1 MKKYYIFLMSVA
13 AFSFATLSCSKEVI
27 DPSQQEQNQKEET
40 AKEEPNN
47 DETPVPEGMIR
58 LTFGVSQEGDVPTTD
73 EGDAPATD
81 VGEDTKTSWDGTTHA
96 WSTDDKIRII
106 VGEGDV
112 EGTDYVDAEVVDG
125 KVTANVPDA
134 EYYYAVYPTTAT
146 YTFTA
151 AEGKISITFGRNQ
164 GGTFEDA
171 NIMVAKTS
179 KDAAHFSFKNMTSIL
194 KFTTAVGSP
203 YTKIDFAA
211 NDKVRLNGT
220 VSTTFPAEFAVEV
233 TPDSKNDGQIIS
245 TNIGADG
252 TYYLAVL
259 PGTTLS
265 NGIGFKVTKSGAQ
278 STGSLSTS
286 PLSMERSVVRALPAI
301 DNLIHESWF
310 ITETGSGK
318 KDGTSWDNAGDAAR
332 LVQLLYPTQTRDSG
346 QGLTA
351 AWRLHKATIYVAAG
365 TYNIQAANGG
375 ATLAPSYNTSTLTAT
390 IKGGYPTGL
399 SGTTTSGQD
408 VNNNA
413 TVFQCNQTETS
424 DRIFAF
430 TDTFAGN
437 ITFDGIQ
444 FPANGASRVVGT
456 VLFVNSANVTGTI
469 RFNNCSFTNF
479 VQTGT
484 ISGGPVYIQN
494 TGEAAKVSFSGCEFS
509 GNQCNTGGAV
519 YINTSVKGIVEFKDG
534 CTFSN
539 NKAASGAGGGCIRAR
554 AGSLVVDNCSF
565 EGLGIG
571 DGSTVTAGNGG
582 AIQADGATLDVRGSR
597 FNNFMVTT
605 SGAAIYASSNS
616 FIANCVFTSNKAKG
630 SKNTSGGIIY
640 VHDTGNILVANS
652 TLSGCS
658 SGGDDSAIFI
668 TNTKG
673 TIYIVS
679 STMSDC
685 TTQIISRGV
694 TYFHIYNSILLGGTT
709 LAGGADTNIKRSY
722 SIYGD
727 KIYTTENT
735 ASSLGEFALIAF
747 NSTKGVY
754 PLNGSYSTQ
763 YSAGMTVEQLQ
774 NETYNITLTDDQ
786 KALLAKDQ
794 KGNDRTGGTIMGA
807 YVKTE

>member
-1 MKKYYIFLMSVA
+1 MKKIYLVLMGVA
-13 AFSFATLSCSKEVI
+13 ALSFATLSCSKEVA
-27 DPSQQEQNQKEET
+27 DPSLQEQNQKEET
-40 AKEEPNN
+40 VKDEPAKEDPSG
-47 DETPVPEGMIR
+47 DTPVPEGMIR
-58 LTFGVSQEGDVPTTD
+58 LTFGVSQEGDASAN
-73 EGDAPATD
+73 EGD
-81 VGEDTKTSWDGTTHA
+81 DTKTSWNGTTHA
-96 WSTDDKIRII
+96 WSNGDQIRII
-106 VGEGDV
+106 VGEGNV

-125 KVTANVPDA
+125 KVTAVVPDA
-134 EYYYAVYPTTAT
+134 AYYYAVYPTTAT

-151 AEGKISITFGRNQ
+151 AEGKISVSFGRNQ
-164 GGTFEDA
+164 GGTFKDA
-171 NIMVAKTS
+171 NIMAAKTS
-179 KDAAHFSFKNMTSIL
+179 KAAASFNFKNMTSIL

-211 NDKVRLNGT
+211 NDKVKLNGT
-220 VSTTFPAEFAVEV
+220 VSTNFEEPFDVE
-233 TPDSKNDGQIIS
+233 TSS
-245 TNIGADG
+245 TGSYTDMLTTDIAADG

-286 PLSMERSVVRALPAI
+286 SLSMERCAIRTLPVAI
-301 DNLIHESWF
+301 DELIHESWF

-318 KDGTSWDNAGDAAR
+318 KDGTSWENAGDAAR
-332 LVQLLYPTQTRDSG
+332 LVQLIYPTQTRGTG

-375 ATLAPSYNTSTLTAT
+375 DALAPSYSTSTLTTT

-408 VNNNA
+408 VNNNI
-413 TVFQCNQTETS
+413 TIFQCNQLETA
-424 DRIFAF
+424 DRVFAF
-430 TDTFAGN
+430 TETFSGD

-444 FPANGASRVVGT
+444 FPANGNSRVVGT
-456 VLFVNSANVTGTI
+456 VLFVNSANVTGAL
-469 RFNNCSFTNF
+469 RFKNCSFTNF

-484 ISGGPVYIQN
+484 ISGGPIYIQN
-494 TGEAAKVSFSGCEFS
+494 TGETAKVSFSECEFS

-519 YINTSVKGIVEFKDG
+519 YINTSVKGVVEFKDG

-565 EGLGIG
+565 EGLGIENS
-571 DGSTVTAGNGG
+571 STVTAGNGG
-582 AIQADGATLDVRGSR
+582 AIQADGATLDIRGSR
-597 FNNFMVTT
+597 FSNFMVTT
-605 SGAAIYASSNS
+605 SGAAIYASNEAYISNCS
-616 FIANCVFTSNKAKG
+616 FTSNKAKG
-630 SKNTSGGIIY
+630 TNNTSGGIIY
-640 VHDTGNILVANS
+640 VHGTGKILVANS
-652 TLSGCS
+652 TLSGCA
-658 SGGDDSAIFI
+658 SGGDSSAIFI
-668 TNTKG
+668 TNTSG

-679 STMSDC
+679 CTMSDC

-694 TYFHIYNSILLGGTT
+694 THFHIYNSILLGGTA
-709 LAGGADTNIKRSY
+709 LAGGADNNIKRSY

-727 KIYTTENT
+727 KIYTTVNT
-735 ASSLGEFALIAF
+735 ASSLGEFALSAF

-754 PLNGSYSTQ
+754 PLNGSYSAQ
-763 YSAGMTVEQLQ
+763 YNTGMTVEQLQ

-794 KGNDRTGGTIMGA
+794 KGNDRTGTIMGA
-807 YVKTE
+807 YVLTE

>member
-1 MKKYYIFLMSVA
+1 MKKIYLVLMGVA
-13 AFSFATLSCSKEVI
+13 ALSFATLSCSKEAV

-40 AKEEPNN
+40 VKDEPAKEDPSG
-47 DETPVPEGMIR
+47 DTPVPEGMIR
-58 LTFGVSQEGDVPTTD
+58 LTFGVSQEGDASAN
-73 EGDAPATD
+73 EGD
-81 VGEDTKTSWDGTTHA
+81 DTKTTWNGTTHA
-96 WSTDDKIRII
+96 WSNGEQIRII
-106 VGEGDV
+106 VGEGNV

-125 KVTANVPDA
+125 KVTAVVPDA
-134 EYYYAVYPTTAT
+134 AYYYAVYPTTAT

-151 AEGKISITFGRNQ
+151 AEGKISVSFGRNQ
-164 GGTFEDA
+164 GGTFKDA
-171 NIMVAKTS
+171 NIMAAKTS
-179 KDAAHFSFKNMTSIL
+179 KAAASFNFKNMTSIL

-211 NDKVRLNGT
+211 NDKVKLNGT
-220 VSTTFPAEFAVEV
+220 VSTNFEEPFDVE
-233 TPDSKNDGQIIS
+233 TSS
-245 TNIGADG
+245 TGSYTDMLTTDIAADG

-286 PLSMERSVVRALPAI
+286 SLSMERCAIRTLPVAI
-301 DNLIHESWF
+301 DELIHESWF

-318 KDGTSWDNAGDAAR
+318 KDGTSWENAGDAAR
-332 LVQLLYPTQTRDSG
+332 LVQLIYPTQTRGTG

-375 ATLAPSYNTSTLTAT
+375 DALAPSYSTSTLTTT

-408 VNNNA
+408 VNNNI
-413 TVFQCNQTETS
+413 TIFQCNQLETA
-424 DRIFAF
+424 DRVFAF
-430 TDTFAGN
+430 TETFSGD

-444 FPANGASRVVGT
+444 FPANGNSRVVGT
-456 VLFVNSANVTGTI
+456 VLFVNSANVTGAL
-469 RFNNCSFTNF
+469 RFKNCSFTNF

-484 ISGGPVYIQN
+484 ISGGPIYIQN
-494 TGEAAKVSFSGCEFS
+494 TGETAKVSFSGCEFS

-519 YINTSVKGIVEFKDG
+519 YINTSVKGVVEFKDG

-565 EGLGIG
+565 EGLGIENS
-571 DGSTVTAGNGG
+571 STVTAGNGG
-582 AIQADGATLDVRGSR
+582 AIQADGATLDIRGSR
-597 FNNFMVTT
+597 FSNFMVTT
-605 SGAAIYASSNS
+605 SGAAIYASNEAYISNCS
-616 FIANCVFTSNKAKG
+616 FTSNKAKG
-630 SKNTSGGIIY
+630 TNNTSGGIIY
-640 VHDTGNILVANS
+640 VHGTGKILVANS
-652 TLSGCS
+652 TLSGCA
-658 SGGDDSAIFI
+658 SGGDSSAIFI
-668 TNTKG
+668 TNTSG

-679 STMSDC
+679 CTMSDC

-694 TYFHIYNSILLGGTT
+694 THFHIYNSILLGGTA
-709 LAGGADTNIKRSY
+709 LAGGADNNIKRSY

-735 ASSLGEFALIAF
+735 ASSLGEFALSAF

-754 PLNGSYSTQ
+754 PLNGSYSAQ
-763 YSAGMTVEQLQ
+763 YNTGMTVEQLQ

-794 KGNDRTGGTIMGA
+794 KGNDRTGTIMGA
-807 YVKTE
+807 YVLTE